1 MWVQGKLM
9 SQLKRELVVD
19 ILINFE
25 VVLLSKSQLMAVR
38 QLKLVVVVALH
49 IQRSG
54 VPLVESQ
61 LPAVVVVFVP
71 EDQLMVVI
79 MVPQPQVMVVRQAK
93 YKFMVVLLGLAQDKV
108 VVVVVVAEVELVAVA
123 EAQPMVLV
131 EVVVVLP
138 QRKLRVLPV
147 PEDELVVRHRR
158 SPRQQTR
165 GAFE

>member
-9 SQLKRELVVD
+9 SLLKRELVVD

-25 VVLLSKSQLMAVR
+25 VVRLSKSQLMAVR
-38 QLKLVVVVALH
+38 QLKLVVVVTH